1 MSSTI
6 HFITEIL
13 FPPLLEGLGVT
24 IRLILYSAPVGV
36 IVGVLIAVGRVYGN
50 KLISSFCFLYTL
62 FFRGAP
68 LLVQL
73 FILYFALPSIGLYL
87 TPFTA
92 AVIGFILC
100 SGAYHSEYIRGAIQS
115 IKSGQ
120 MMAAEA
126 LGMSKIQSVL
136 SVILPQALRR
146 ALPGCSNEIIYLV
159 KYSSLAYMVTCI
171 ELTGAGKIVASRYF
185 EFTLVFLVV
194 GAIYLVMGSIV
205 TVVLN
210 GLERI
215 KPITA
220 AVNGVRYKPMEG
232 RAK

>member
-73 FILYFALPSIGLYL
+73 FILYFALPSLGLYL
-87 TPFTA
+87 TPFAA

-126 LGMSKIQSVL
+126 LGMSKFHAIVSI
-136 SVILPQALRR
+136 ILPQALRR

-194 GAIYLVMGSIV
+194 GAIYLVMVSAI

-210 GLERI
+210 SLER
-215 KPITA
+215 K
-220 AVNGVRYKPMEG
+220 MEIPG
-232 RAK
+232 IGK